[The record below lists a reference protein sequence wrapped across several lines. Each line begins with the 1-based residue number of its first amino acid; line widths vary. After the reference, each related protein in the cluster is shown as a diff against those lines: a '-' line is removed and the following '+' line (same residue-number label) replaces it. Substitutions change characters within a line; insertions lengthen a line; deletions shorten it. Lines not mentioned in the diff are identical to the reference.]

1 MPTGLNRMKTWP
13 LRSLYLA
20 SAFIPTAN
28 AEISSLTTEE
38 LTDTYI
44 KDTTVIVQ
52 QKQPEKEEASEP
64 VPVTLQVTPLEKGAQ
79 VLPNDPTHSISSIS
93 TELDRYT
100 DLNNQVAID
109 QSLLQP
115 VPNATTKFL
124 IPEVNSEAERLI
136 RRDYNIPASDPLD
149 LTKLTFSPGLTP
161 DTPYTPGYTPYN
173 TTDSAFTIRIPNT
186 GSYNTQQISSPN
198 GEIGVNVTPEFIEY
212 TLNLPQ

>member
-1 MPTGLNRMKTWP
+1 MPTGLHHMKTWP
-13 LRSLYLA
+13 LLSLCFA

>member
-1 MPTGLNRMKTWP
+1 MKTWP
-13 LRSLYLA
+13 LLSLCFA
-20 SAFIPTAN
+20 SALISTAN

-52 QKQPEKEEASEP
+52 QNLPLKEEMSIE
-64 VPVTLQVTPLEKGAQ
+64 VPITLKVTPLEKGAQ
-79 VLPNDPTHSISSIS
+79 VLPNDPTHSVSSIS
-93 TELDRYT
+93 SELDRYT

-115 VPNATTKFL
+115 VPSATTKFL
-124 IPEVNSEAERLI
+124 KPEINPTAEQLI
-136 RRDYNIPASDPLD
+136 RQNYGLNSSDPLD
-149 LTKLTFSPGLTP
+149 LTKLGFAPGLTP
-161 DTPYTPGYTPYN
+161 DDLDYAPGYTPYE
-173 TTDSAFTIRIPNT
+173 TTPSSFMIRIPNT

-198 GEIGVNVTPEFIEY
+198 GEIGVNVTPDFIEY